1 MNTTFLSYQDNDE
14 ITSIMN
20 KKFISQF
27 KSENDPFYFPSGP
40 KFNLVK
46 PNEEEN
52 SLSNK
57 IDRMNYLFP
66 SIPKE
71 KIEPIFNTN
80 KDLSFEKGVEQVKNI
95 LSNENKIN
103 QNKINFSFSNF
114 RRTKKRNYIELMSQ
128 TQQKPQINII
138 NNTTNINNI
147 NSFKKINNNNINSI
161 KNEED
166 SRINLAQN
174 NNAGNER
181 EKERKKLELK
191 IVDKVAEE
199 LVNSKDKEDLKKYL
213 FIQLVLLEAKR
224 ENDKKIIK
232 INNIFQELDKDKANF
247 DRCMNA
253 MVRCVNK
260 NKGELNRTNNEIN
273 ELNDKINKTEE
284 SIKRYEYMGNLLLNI
299 QKMKLLNI

>member
-57 IDRMNYLFP
+57 IDKMNYLFP

-95 LSNENKIN
+95 L
-103 QNKINFSFSNF
+103 
-114 RRTKKRNYIELMSQ
+114 
-128 TQQKPQINII
+128 
-138 NNTTNINNI
+138 
-147 NSFKKINNNNINSI
+147 
-161 KNEED
+161 
-166 SRINLAQN
+166 
-174 NNAGNER
+174 
-181 EKERKKLELK
+181 
-191 IVDKVAEE
+191 
-199 LVNSKDKEDLKKYL
+199 
-213 FIQLVLLEAKR
+213 
-224 ENDKKIIK
+224 
-232 INNIFQELDKDKANF
+232 
-247 DRCMNA
+247 
-253 MVRCVNK
+253 
-260 NKGELNRTNNEIN
+260 
-273 ELNDKINKTEE
+273 
-284 SIKRYEYMGNLLLNI
+284 
-299 QKMKLLNI
+299 

>member
-46 PNEEEN
+46 PNENEN
-52 SLSNK
+52 DSNHK
-57 IDRMNYLFP
+57 IDKMNYLFP

-80 KDLSFEKGVEQVKNI
+80 KDLPFEKGVEQVKNI

-103 QNKINFSFSNF
+103 ENKINFSFSNF

-128 TQQKPQINII
+128 TQQKPRINLT
-138 NNTTNINNI
+138 NNKSNINNI
-147 NSFKKINNNNINSI
+147 NSFKKINNNNINFI
-161 KNEED
+161 KNEVN
-166 SRINLAQN
+166 SRINLADN
-174 NNAGNER
+174 NNTVKER

-199 LVNSKDKEDLKKYL
+199 LVNSRDEEDLRKYL
-213 FIQLVLLEAKR
+213 LIQLVLLEAKR
-224 ENDKKIIK
+224 QNDEKIKKI
-232 INNIFQELDKDKANF
+232 NDIFQDLDKDKTNF
-247 DRCMNA
+247 SKCINA

-260 NKGELNRTNNEIN
+260 NKGELNRTKSEIN
-273 ELNDKINKTEE
+273 ELKDKIKKTEE
-284 SIKRYEYMGNLLLNI
+284 SIMLYENMGNLFLNI
-299 QKMKLLNI
+299 QKMKQMNI